1 LTVDD
6 TCDEFSCFGA
16 GGKFV
21 QLHCLQYLILELV
34 SGGAPKKVGSFFSAT
49 DTDIPSANLR
59 QFENFFN
66 QLAFFPHILDYRG
79 MNIYMS
85 LLVCHN
91 CWWINPLLVWV
102 FDFVPVVSTLN
113 PKP

>member
-1 LTVDD
+1 L
-6 TCDEFSCFGA
+6 FGA

-21 QLHCLQYLILELV
+21 QLHCLQHLILELV
-34 SGGAPKKVGSFFSAT
+34 SGGAPKKVGLGFFSAA

-79 MNIYMS
+79 MYKY
-85 LLVCHN
+85 CY
-91 CWWINPLLVWV
+91 
-102 FDFVPVVSTLN
+102 
-113 PKP
+113 

>member
-1 LTVDD
+1 L
-6 TCDEFSCFGA
+6 FGA
-16 GGKFV
+16 GGKLV

-79 MNIYMS
+79 IYML
-85 LLVCHN
+85 LLVCHKVLMDQST
-91 CWWINPLLVWV
+91 IAS
-102 FDFVPVVSTLN
+102 FDFVPVVSTL
-113 PKP
+113 KP

>member
-1 LTVDD
+1 M
-6 TCDEFSCFGA
+6 FGA

-34 SGGAPKKVGSFFSAT
+34 SGGAPKKVGSFFSAS

-79 MNIYMS
+79 IYTHTHTHTYIYIITSMS
-85 LLVCHN
+85 QLLVDQS
-91 CWWINPLLVWV
+91 IIGSLILYLLYQH
-102 FDFVPVVSTLN
+102 
-113 PKP
+113 